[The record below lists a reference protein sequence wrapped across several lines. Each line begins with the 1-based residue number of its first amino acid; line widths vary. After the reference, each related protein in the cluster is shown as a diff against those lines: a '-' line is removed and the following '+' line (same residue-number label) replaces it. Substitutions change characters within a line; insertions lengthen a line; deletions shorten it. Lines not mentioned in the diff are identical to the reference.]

1 MFSDNENMIECSGI
15 DIDVRTEMLH
25 AELDW
30 IADNIRSKYIGI
42 PNNAMTR
49 EMVSL
54 DIQSMID
61 NCERVYGINKYVIV
75 SILANMLCDVFSV
88 EVSRCGSGDFYDY
101 SDDLTS
107 DNNTLSLK
115 IKCDWNVQ

>member
-1 MFSDNENMIECSGI
+1 MFSDNDNMIECSGI

-61 NCERVYGINKYVIV
+61 NCERVY
-75 SILANMLCDVFSV
+75 
-88 EVSRCGSGDFYDY
+88 EQQ
-101 SDDLTS
+101 
-107 DNNTLSLK
+107 
-115 IKCDWNVQ
+115 IKN